1 MLYPL
6 IATVAAVGIIE
17 LLGLSKFKTWMSFG
31 VFSVVIWASVL
42 SLKAIQPF
50 YFNYAND
57 LLPKNKV
64 ISSAW
69 GYGGYEAAQF
79 INKQTSNPEN
89 LIVWTDYDGFCP
101 FFKGLCI
108 KDSEIKWVG
117 YKTTNEISYYVVTP
131 RGSAKLKST
140 WDKMRQNID
149 EQPVWRLEI
158 GNRPDNFIQVYKV
171 IRSDFTTDNWWRDKE
186 PEPAAA
192 IQPGRSVKI
201 NAGAKSSAKVIPKKQ
216 K

>member
-1 MLYPL
+1 
-6 IATVAAVGIIE
+6 
-17 LLGLSKFKTWMSFG
+17 
-31 VFSVVIWASVL
+31 
-42 SLKAIQPF
+42 
-50 YFNYAND
+50 
-57 LLPKNKV
+57 
-64 ISSAW
+64 
-69 GYGGYEAAQF
+69 
-79 INKQTSNPEN
+79 
-89 LIVWTDYDGFCP
+89 
-101 FFKGLCI
+101 
-108 KDSEIKWVG
+108 
-117 YKTTNEISYYVVTP
+117 
-131 RGSAKLKST
+131 
-140 WDKMRQNID
+140 MRQNID